1 MMASSKKT
9 KYKETEIGPIP
20 EEWEVSRLG
29 DYFPIK
35 TGKRDANFSSPDG
48 NYPFF
53 TCAQNILRCNEYSFE
68 GDALLLSGNGDFNM
82 KKYSGK
88 FDAYQRTY
96 VLIPHDKDERDFLFY
111 AMKHHLP
118 RITEGSRGSVI
129 SFLTKGMIE
138 DFQFGCPTNKAERK
152 KIAEILSSLD
162 DKIEL
167 NRKMNKTLEEIAQAL
182 FKRWFVDF
190 EFPVSP
196 TPPAGGGEGGGGRGY
211 KSSGGKMLDSELG
224 LIPEG
229 WNVSALSEVSNITIG
244 RTPPRIQEQWFSL
257 CQDDI
262 KWISIR
268 DLGNSGVYVKKT
280 SEYLTREAVDIFK
293 IPVIPKNTVIVSF
306 KLTLGRVA
314 ITTEDMLSNEA
325 IAHIRL
331 KRNNLSTEYIYL
343 ALKRF
348 DYSSL
353 GSTSSIATA
362 VNSQSVKSIPLL
374 IPEGEINRIF
384 SEIIKPLFERISKNS
399 IEIDNLSII
408 RDSILPRLMNGK
420 IRTSI

>member
-1 MMASSKKT
+1 
-9 KYKETEIGPIP
+9 
-20 EEWEVSRLG
+20 
-29 DYFPIK
+29 
-35 TGKRDANFSSPDG
+35 
-48 NYPFF
+48 
-53 TCAQNILRCNEYSFE
+53 
-68 GDALLLSGNGDFNM
+68 
-82 KKYSGK
+82 
-88 FDAYQRTY
+88 
-96 VLIPHDKDERDFLFY
+96 
-111 AMKHHLP
+111 
-118 RITEGSRGSVI
+118 
-129 SFLTKGMIE
+129 
-138 DFQFGCPTNKAERK
+138 
-152 KIAEILSSLD
+152 
-162 DKIEL
+162 
-167 NRKMNKTLEEIAQAL
+167 
-182 FKRWFVDF
+182 
-190 EFPVSP
+190 
-196 TPPAGGGEGGGGRGY
+196 
-211 KSSGGKMLDSELG
+211 MLDSELG